1 MTEDPPDD
9 LETRAAL
16 YALGLMGSDERVSFA
31 RCLERDAAARELVA
45 ELECALLRIGQDV
58 TVERPPASLRDRLIQ
73 RVRQETARP
82 AEARI
87 ELSAG
92 VLLVLG
98 DRLAWEDTRVPGV
111 RVKPL
116 HVDTARRYASSLVS
130 MAKGA
135 VYPRHRHAALE
146 ELFMVSGEASISG
159 HRMKSG
165 DYCRA
170 DTGTL
175 HDEVIAETDCLFL
188 ALASQDNPYLPG
200 PTSN

>member
-1 MTEDPPDD
+1 MTEHSPDD

-16 YALGLMGSDERVSFA
+16 YVLGLMGSEERVSFA
-31 RCLERDAAARELVA
+31 LHLQRDVAAQELVA
-45 ELECALLRIGQDV
+45 ELECMLVRIGEGV
-58 TVERPPASLRDRLIQ
+58 TGERPPASLRDRLMQ
-73 RVRQETARP
+73 RVRQEAVRP
-82 AEARI
+82 AVARI
-87 ELSAG
+87 ELSPG

-98 DRLAWEDTRVPGV
+98 DRLAWLDTRIPGV

-116 HVDTARRYASSLVS
+116 HVDAARRYASSLVS

-135 VYPRHRHAALE
+135 VYPSHRHAALE
-146 ELFMVSGEASISG
+146 ELFMVSGEVSISG

-175 HDEVIAETDCLFL
+175 HDEVIAETDCVFI
-188 ALASQDNPYLPG
+188 ALASQDNRYLSRP
-200 PTSN
+200 PSC